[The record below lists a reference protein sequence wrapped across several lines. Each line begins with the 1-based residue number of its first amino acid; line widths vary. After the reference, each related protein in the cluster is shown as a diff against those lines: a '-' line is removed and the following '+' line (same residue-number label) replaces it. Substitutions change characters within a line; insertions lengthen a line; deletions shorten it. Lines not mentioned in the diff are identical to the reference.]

1 MVWRTLALVSFTVV
15 IATTSIC
22 SGVVAADNEVPL
34 ADAGLDQ
41 RVEQGTSVLLDG
53 NGSRDPDGELDSYR
67 WRIETPSGD
76 EIRPE
81 CADCARTR
89 FLADETGRYEVTIV
103 IEDTAGDSA
112 TDTLYVTVSG
122 DENSED
128 GDPDSPPS
136 PVPPTTTNPIGL
148 DTVTH
153 SSSSES
159 CTDGCGTDGD
169 SGPWIEVNGP
179 SEVAVDQSATFTI
192 KYGGFDS
199 DPTFGW
205 SISGRGTTATTS
217 WNSVEEETIFV
228 SAATDNQ
235 TLHTV
240 HDVTVVDNQKPIV
253 DIEAPDTFHPGE
265 EVTLAADV
273 SDPDGRVVS
282 TEWSEG
288 PTIRVPEGSGTKT
301 VTVTAT
307 DDDQATSIDEI
318 SIKSSNVESNTK
330 QTTSATQTVYCYY
343 DQRSE
348 RMRQSPDH
356 CEIVNSDQSDDRDGY
371 QSLNGNIDRM
381 LRSPK
386 FNIIWKK
393 TEKELKQHSG
403 DIADEKGNRMPDV
416 EDNDGTTPVVPALDS
431 SQLRAIRG
439 DTISTESDSFEL
451 NGNSVENDVNDDGK
465 VNAIDWDSRFGSS
478 QKTVREVH
486 RGVIGQLRDA
496 QRANRRAQRG
506 GGPRA
511 STSDPDTSLPSSLG
525 VNAGL
530 DQEDS
535 SRDSNSKMTNADRGE
550 NIAHNAVDQTPGS
563 SGTIG
568 AASNDESTS
577 DSSEGSTELNGIDAS
592 LPDDMPDYRTSNDR
606 ASEIGRKAANRDV
619 I

>member
-1 MVWRTLALVSFTVV
+1 
-15 IATTSIC
+15 
-22 SGVVAADNEVPL
+22 
-34 ADAGLDQ
+34 
-41 RVEQGTSVLLDG
+41 
-53 NGSRDPDGELDSYR
+53 
-67 WRIETPSGD
+67 
-76 EIRPE
+76 
-81 CADCARTR
+81 
-89 FLADETGRYEVTIV
+89 
-103 IEDTAGDSA
+103 
-112 TDTLYVTVSG
+112 
-122 DENSED
+122 
-128 GDPDSPPS
+128 
-136 PVPPTTTNPIGL
+136 
-148 DTVTH
+148 
-153 SSSSES
+153 
-159 CTDGCGTDGD
+159 
-169 SGPWIEVNGP
+169 
-179 SEVAVDQSATFTI
+179 
-192 KYGGFDS
+192 
-199 DPTFGW
+199 
-205 SISGRGTTATTS
+205 
-217 WNSVEEETIFV
+217 
-228 SAATDNQ
+228 
-235 TLHTV
+235 
-240 HDVTVVDNQKPIV
+240 
-253 DIEAPDTFHPGE
+253 
-265 EVTLAADV
+265 
-273 SDPDGRVVS
+273 
-282 TEWSEG
+282 
-288 PTIRVPEGSGTKT
+288 
-301 VTVTAT
+301 
-307 DDDQATSIDEI
+307 
-318 SIKSSNVESNTK
+318 
-330 QTTSATQTVYCYY
+330 
-343 DQRSE
+343 
-348 RMRQSPDH
+348 MRQSPDH

-403 DIADEKGNRMPDV
+403 DIADEKGNRMPDI
-416 EDNDGTTPVVPALDS
+416 EDNDGTTPAVPALDS

-439 DTISTESDSFEL
+439 DTTSTESDSFEL
-451 NGNSVENDVNDDGK
+451 NGNSVENDVNDDGE
-465 VNAIDWDSRFGSS
+465 VNAIDWDSRFGSN